1 MGRAGLAD
9 TQRRPLDAVPA
20 LTNFLNQ
27 QNLQNARIQNRNK
40 LSPEELQALSDKLN
54 SSGRVKPM
62 DADATKSNLCG
73 IKTKWVRYDDWS

>member
-1 MGRAGLAD
+1 MGCAVITD
-9 TQRRPLDAVPA
+9 TQRRPLDAVPT

-27 QNLQNARIQNRNK
+27 RNLQNARNQNRSK
-40 LSPEELQALSDKLN
+40 LSPEELQALSDELN

-73 IKTKWVRYDDWS
+73 IKKKWVRYGDWR

>member
-1 MGRAGLAD
+1 MGCAVITD
-9 TQRRPLDAVPA
+9 TQWRPLDAVPA

-27 QNLQNARIQNRNK
+27 RNLQNARNQNRSK
-40 LSPEELQALSDKLN
+40 LSPEELQALSDELN

-73 IKTKWVRYDDWS
+73 IKKKWVRYGDWR